1 MKVKPS
7 QMRSASELILSTS
20 LSNRKIAAR
29 TGLAPNTVRRY
40 RLRLKE
46 TTLNPSEI
54 KNMGDIDIQCL
65 LKGRNAL
72 VSGKRTPDWEMVH
85 SRMQRKHQVLLE
97 LWEEYCLI
105 DPEDA
110 YSYSQF
116 TYYYRQYCSKLDLT
130 MRQQHVAGEVVF
142 TDFCGKR
149 VAYQSSE
156 TNVTKYAEVFVGCLG
171 CSNYTF
177 AYAVPSQKSIHWIE
191 AHNAMFQFFGG
202 VPEVEV
208 PDNLKSAVTKAGKF
222 PSINRTFEDLANH
235 YGIAIIPSRVR
246 KPQDKAK
253 AENAVLLV
261 TRWIINR
268 LQQETFF
275 SVAEIN
281 ARITELLEAFNNRPF
296 KRLPGTR
303 QTRFNEFDK
312 PLLKPLPTELFE
324 YAEWVSKQKVGPDY
338 HVFVDNHAYSVPYT
352 VVGENV
358 EARLSEKVVEL
369 YFNGKRIATHA
380 RQFQAG
386 GHTTNPEHRP
396 EKHQAYAEQ
405 SKDNFIKWSELIG
418 PMATKAVRAQ
428 FEGKPEFSYVG
439 RSACAQLKAL
449 AKQYGHER
457 FELAC
462 TRAAAIRSL
471 TVKSIRSILQRKLDL
486 ADAVELPLQGQ
497 LPLHQNVRGS
507 QYYEMEGRV

>member
-1 MKVKPS
+1 MKLKQS
-7 QMRSASELILSTS
+7 QMRYAVELLLSS
-20 LSNRKIAAR
+20 SYSNRKIAKLV
-29 TGLAPNTVRRY
+29 GFAPNTIRRY
-40 RLRLKE
+40 RCLINNSGYSLAD
-46 TTLNPSEI
+46 I
-54 KNMGDIDIQCL
+54 KGMGDKEIQSL
-65 LKGRNAL
+65 LKVKGL
-72 VSGKRTPDWEMVH
+72 PLPSKRMPDWDTIY
-85 SRMQRKHQVLLE
+85 SRMQNKHQVLLD
-97 LWEEYCLI
+97 LWEDYCLI
-105 DPEDA
+105 DPSDA

-116 TYYYRQYCSKLDLT
+116 THYFRRYCAKLDIT
-130 MRQQHVAGEVVF
+130 MRQNHVAGEVVF

-149 VAYQSSE
+149 VPYRSGKRGKE
-156 TNVTKYAEVFVGCLG
+156 LMAEIFVACLG

-191 AHNAMFQFFGG
+191 AHNFMFQFFGG

-380 RQFQAG
+380 RKFEPG
-386 GHTTNPEHRP
+386 GHTTNPDHRP

-405 SKDNFIKWSELIG
+405 NKDNFIKWSELIG
-418 PMATKAVRAQ
+418 PMATKAVCAQ

-462 TRAAAIRSL
+462 TRAVAIRSL